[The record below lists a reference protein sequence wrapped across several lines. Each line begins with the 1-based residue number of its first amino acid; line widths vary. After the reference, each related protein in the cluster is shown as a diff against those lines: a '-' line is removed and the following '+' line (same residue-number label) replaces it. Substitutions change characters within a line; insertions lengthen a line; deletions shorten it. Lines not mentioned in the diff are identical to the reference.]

1 MEETETRG
9 GSANN
14 RRDTEQV
21 SEAQAHHYDAS
32 KYERPSVTVDV
43 VMMSLRQRDLQVLL
57 VKRRAWPYEGMWA
70 IPGGFVNIDE
80 SLETAAKRE
89 LQEET
94 SVQDVYLEQ
103 LYTFGDPGRDPRT
116 RVITVVYFALLDSE
130 RLQVKAGDD
139 AANVGW
145 FSVYHLPD
153 LAFDHAKILQYTLD
167 RLRGKLQYTQIAF
180 NLLPEQFTLRE
191 LQRVYEII
199 LHRRLDKRNFRKK
212 ISQPASS
219 KIRARKKWR
228 EHTDRP
234 VSIASTPPLRP
245 NYKTIYSTPNKSM
258 ISLSEWIRMQSTLF
272 VCNWRRRSS
281 KIGVMPTER
290 APSTSRMYE
299 LPICNV

>member
-1 MEETETRG
+1 MEETETQD
-9 GSANN
+9 GSASNG
-14 RRDTEQV
+14 RAAEQT
-21 SEAQAHHYDAS
+21 SGAQAHHYDAS

-57 VKRRAWPYEGMWA
+57 IKRRSWPYEGMWA
-70 IPGGFVNIDE
+70 IPGGFVNMDE

-94 SVQDVYLEQ
+94 NVQDVYLEQ

-145 FSVYHLPD
+145 FSVYHLPE
-153 LAFDHAKILQYTLD
+153 LAFDHARILQYALD

-212 ISQPASS
+212 ILSTGILEDTGAKKMEGTHRPARLYRFNPAAET
-219 KIRARKKWR
+219 K
-228 EHTDRP
+228 
-234 VSIASTPPLRP
+234 L
-245 NYKTIYSTPNKSM
+245 
-258 ISLSEWIRMQSTLF
+258 
-272 VCNWRRRSS
+272 
-281 KIGVMPTER
+281 
-290 APSTSRMYE
+290 
-299 LPICNV
+299 

>member
-1 MEETETRG
+1 MEETETETQD
-9 GSANN
+9 GSASNG
-14 RRDTEQV
+14 RAAEQA

-57 VKRRAWPYEGMWA
+57 IKRRSWPYEGMWA
-70 IPGGFVNIDE
+70 IPGGFVNMDE

-94 SVQDVYLEQ
+94 NVQDVYLEQ

-145 FSVYHLPD
+145 FSVYHLPE
-153 LAFDHAKILQYTLD
+153 LAFDHARILQYALD

-212 ISQPASS
+212 ILSTGILEDTGAKKMEGTHRPARLYRFNPAAET
-219 KIRARKKWR
+219 K
-228 EHTDRP
+228 
-234 VSIASTPPLRP
+234 L
-245 NYKTIYSTPNKSM
+245 
-258 ISLSEWIRMQSTLF
+258 
-272 VCNWRRRSS
+272 
-281 KIGVMPTER
+281 
-290 APSTSRMYE
+290 
-299 LPICNV
+299 